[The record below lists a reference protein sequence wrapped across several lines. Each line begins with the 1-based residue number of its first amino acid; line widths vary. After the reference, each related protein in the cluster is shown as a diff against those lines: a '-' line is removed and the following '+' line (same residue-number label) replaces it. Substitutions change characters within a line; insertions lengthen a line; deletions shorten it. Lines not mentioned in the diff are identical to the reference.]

1 MKTVTLNSLLFSI
14 LSTLFLL
21 NGCSSHKET
30 ISVSEAHLYDTN
42 FGLHRN
48 AQVDMV
54 IQEELL
60 ASNMPTEVD
69 TTTHSNP
76 EWTTE
81 LTKDPDAFLEEEY
94 VPTEP
99 VISYK
104 YKFDKKFYDKAEWR
118 KASF

>member
-1 MKTVTLNSLLFSI
+1 MKTVTINNLLFSI

-21 NGCSSHKET
+21 NGCSSHQET

-42 FGLHRN
+42 FGLDHN
-48 AQVDMV
+48 ARVDMV
-54 IQEELL
+54 IEEELL
-60 ASNMPTEVD
+60 AINMPTEVEKP
-69 TTTHSNP
+69 TSANP
-76 EWTTE
+76 EWTTDISIE
-81 LTKDPDAFLEEEY
+81 PDAFLEEDY

-104 YKFDKKFYDKAEWR
+104 YKFDKQFYDKAEWR

>member
-1 MKTVTLNSLLFSI
+1 MKTVTKNSLLFSI
-14 LSTLFLL
+14 LSTIFLL

-42 FGLHRN
+42 FGLHHN
-48 AQVDMV
+48 TNVDMV

-60 ASNMPTEVD
+60 AINTPTEVD
-69 TTTHSNP
+69 TSSYNNP

-81 LTKDPDAFLEEEY
+81 LTRDPDAFLAEEY

-104 YKFDKKFYDKAEWR
+104 YKFDKEFYDKAEWR